1 MEKRLREVYF
11 DKFFEKLNEDSLVE
25 LTDVQ
30 KRQIANLLSTYA
42 TDVHDDNFKK
52 LSALNKENVLA
63 IEKSRTQFIGMVNFI
78 EKSTKTLLD
87 GLKVQGLVKTDFD
100 MTKKR
105 TTLMGRS
112 SVVTDMVKYLNS
124 LNDLVI
130 KFYKDIYQIEKVSE
144 KDVERDKIQSS
155 LF

>member
-1 MEKRLREVYF
+1 MEKRLKEVYF
-11 DKFFEKLNEDSLVE
+11 EKFVEKLDEDSLIG
-25 LTDVQ
+25 LSDVQ

-52 LSALNKENVLA
+52 LSALNKENLLA
-63 IEKSRTQFIGMVNFI
+63 LEKSRTQFIGMVNFI

-87 GLKVQGLVKTDFD
+87 GLKVQGVVKTDFD
-100 MTKKR
+100 MNKKR
-105 TTLMGRS
+105 GILMGRS
-112 SVVTDMVKYLNS
+112 SVVTSMVNYLNT

-130 KFYKDIYQIEKVSE
+130 KFYKDIYQIEKVGE
-144 KDVERDKIQSS
+144 KDLERDKIQTS